1 MALYPAESQG
11 NDRWGRS
18 TDYMKDA
25 VERFSAKWYPYPW
38 PAAINI
44 AGPATGMEYPGIVF
58 DGIDD
63 AGKELFWISAHEIGH
78 SWFPMIVGFDERR
91 HAWRSEEHTS
101 ELQSLMR
108 ISYAVCGL
116 QKKTYRT
123 RGTHR
128 KGT

>member
-38 PAAINI
+38 PVAINI
-44 AGPATGMEYPGIVF
+44 AGPATGMEYPGIVL

-63 AGKELFWISAHEIGH
+63 AGKELFWIRAHEIG
-78 SWFPMIVGFDERR
+78 
-91 HAWRSEEHTS
+91 RSEEQTS

-108 ISYAVCGL
+108 ETYAVL
-116 QKKTYRT
+116 SLTIQKTLP
-123 RGTHR
+123 
-128 KGT
+128 

>member
-1 MALYPAESQG
+1 
-11 NDRWGRS
+11 
-18 TDYMKDA
+18 MKDA

-38 PAAINI
+38 PAAINT

-78 SWFPMIVGFDERR
+78 S
-91 HAWRSEEHTS
+91 RSEEHTS

-108 ISYAVCGL
+108 ISYAVFCL
-116 QKKTYRT
+116 KTKNITTINTYNIYNS
-123 RGTHR
+123 H
-128 KGT
+128 KE

>member
-1 MALYPAESQG
+1 MRISDWSSDVCSSDLKSSLAMSLYPAESQG

-63 AGKELFWISAHEIGH
+63 AGKELFW
-78 SWFPMIVGFDERR
+78 
-91 HAWRSEEHTS
+91 RSEEHKS

-108 ISYAVCGL
+108 NSYAAFCL
-116 QKKTYRT
+116 KT
-123 RGTHR
+123 
-128 KGT
+128 KN

>member
-1 MALYPAESQG
+1 MRISDWSSDVCSSDL
-11 NDRWGRS
+11 
-18 TDYMKDA
+18 
-25 VERFSAKWYPYPW
+25 

-91 HAWRSEEHTS
+91 SAEHTS

-108 ISYAVCGL
+108 ISYAVFCL
-116 QKKTYRT
+116 KKKTRNLIIAHLSRPYVNT
-123 RGTHR
+123 MEVI
-128 KGT
+128 